1 MKKRIVIAV
10 VALLVICLTIFYIG
24 YEPKGPYD
32 DMFDSKEKIAMQ
44 DQFKA
49 KKEENVK
56 LENGSYQYTAEGFS
70 GTKTIWQYDAK
81 EEDTIHFS
89 YKLYGEFG
97 KEMLVLVRP
106 NQTVLRIA
114 GGGGARRSVGGVS
127 SEDSEFKV
135 VKGLYKL
142 KVVGAD
148 NPNISITLKISQGTW
163 VK

>member
-1 MKKRIVIAV
+1 MRKRVVIA
-10 VALLVICLTIFYIG
+10 VALLVVCLTVFYIG
-24 YEPKGPYD
+24 YVPKGPYD
-32 DMFDSKEKIAMQ
+32 DIFDSKEKIAMQ

-49 KKEENVK
+49 KKEESVK

-70 GTKTIWQYDAK
+70 GAKTIWQYEAK

-89 YKLYGEFG
+89 YKIYDEFG
-97 KEMLVLVRP
+97 KGMIVLVRP
-106 NQTVLRIA
+106 DQTVLRIA
-114 GGGGARRSVGGVS
+114 GGGGNRKSAGSVS
-127 SEDSEFKV
+127 SEDSELKV

-163 VK
+163 VE